1 MDHRDLAWS
10 FQSLGGSGRGAEF
23 AAFQQ
28 QLGIEP
34 NGLLAWADLG
44 SELLIRAL
52 EARFD
57 GVGLPENTIVFTPD
71 HSDEWWTKDQRY
83 WMAMRSFIKTSD
95 ASIDQATS
103 AACDRVRSLRRA
115 MIADLEAG
123 RHMFVFRDMHRNL
136 TAAEVERL
144 HRAVR
149 AYGDG
154 TVFYVRYADEVHP
167 AGSVV
172 ASQPG
177 LLIGYLDHFTFSA
190 DNQRIGSADG
200 AWLALCER
208 ACQLHERPGP
218 QGFDGNDAA
227 FAAHPG
233 ATAPMA
239 HPGATAPMARPGAT
253 APMARPDATAPMAH
267 PIATAPIA
275 SPTATAPVDTPTAAA
290 PATPVR
296 LAQVRPARQ
305 IVLIGN
311 CQMQAMAGLYKRF
324 VAGRS
329 GDVMQHVPS
338 YQDLTNQHRDAIQR
352 ADIVV
357 EQLFDLQPQAETGD
371 LSTTTPRIFIPM
383 VTAAFLWP
391 FAGSPHPKN
400 VGTPFLAGGP
410 YGGEAADSYLNRLI
424 VSGVDPDEAADTY
437 TDLDVNS
444 RVNLDRLFE
453 IVMDRQRSRDEAAD
467 YRIADI
473 MARHFRTEQIFLSP
487 YHPNVRIA
495 TELASRFFQQL
506 GAQPDEIERMRH
518 CTRITPFPKS
528 ELPLHPSVCRHFGL
542 DFIAPD
548 RRYRFMNEGLFTFR
562 EYARRYMRYE
572 WNEALEEGM
581 HLAHTGQPDAARE
594 RLSQAVARSPR
605 SAAGSGALSHVLNN
619 LGQKDAAI
627 AAARNAVEIEPDEA
641 SHHASLGSLLGQTGQ
656 FDAALDELRSAVA
669 ADPVEPHYRVLL
681 AHLLRQCGD
690 VGQACELM
698 REAIRLDPYSATLL
712 ADLAG
717 FLEAGADPAGA
728 VAALQDAVAMAPANE
743 AMHHRLAQLL
753 GRLGRVDQ
761 AIAVARVAVALAPQE
776 TRPRVLLSD
785 LLLQSGNPADA
796 LNEAYAAAVN
806 QPDNAQT
813 YGHLGHVLFRV
824 EDFPAAE
831 AAFRRAARLDPRDP
845 HFRHELSIVLL
856 RQQRFD
862 AAIAAA
868 RDAAELDPR
877 NPHRLAH
884 LAGLFGQRG
893 DLPAAQTTQRSAV
906 ELAPEVVALRVG
918 LSDLLARDGRLD
930 EALAE
935 AGLAVQ
941 YHPNSVHALGHLA
954 HVAQLRGEFARAEAT
969 LRRALEIDPRE
980 AGLLRRMASLQ
991 ARAQPVVAA

>member
-1 MDHRDLAWS
+1 MHNRDLARS

-71 HSDEWWTKDQRY
+71 HSDEWWTKDKRY

-95 ASIDQATS
+95 APIDQATS
-103 AACDRVRSLRRA
+103 AACDRVQSLQRA

-123 RHMFVFRDMHRNL
+123 QHMFVFRDMHRNL
-136 TAAEVERL
+136 TEAEVERL

-154 TVFYVRYADEVHP
+154 TLFYVRYADQVHP

-190 DNQRIGSADG
+190 DNQRIGSADD

-208 ACQLHERPGP
+208 ACQLHKRPAQ
-218 QGFDGNDAA
+218 QGFDHDDAA

-233 ATAPMA
+233 AA
-239 HPGATAPMARPGAT
+239 
-253 APMARPDATAPMAH
+253 
-267 PIATAPIA
+267 APIA
-275 SPTATAPVDTPTAAA
+275 NPTPSVPIAAAPVDTPTAAA

-296 LAQVRPARQ
+296 RVPLRPARQ

-329 GDVMQHVPS
+329 GDMMQHVPS
-338 YQDLTNQHRDAIQR
+338 YQDLTNQHRDAIQH

-453 IVMDRQRSRDEAAD
+453 IVMDRQRSRDQAAD

-473 MARHFRTEQIFLSP
+473 MAEHFRTEQIFLSP

-581 HLAHTGQPDAARE
+581 HLAHIGQPDAARE

-605 SAAGSGALSHVLNN
+605 SAAGYGALSHVLNN

-641 SHHASLGSLLGQTGQ
+641 SHHAGLGSLLGQAGQ

-681 AHLLRQCGD
+681 AHLLRQYGD

-761 AIAVARVAVALAPQE
+761 AIAAARIAVALAPRE

-785 LLLQSGNPADA
+785 LLLRSGNPADA

-831 AAFRRAARLDPRDP
+831 TAFRRAARLDPSDP
-845 HFRHELSIVLL
+845 HFPHELSIVLL

-893 DLPAAQTTQRSAV
+893 DLPTAQTTQRSAV
-906 ELAPEVVALRVG
+906 ELAPEVVSLRVG

-954 HVAQLRGEFARAEAT
+954 HVAQLRGEYARAEAT

-991 ARAQPVVAA
+991 ARGQPVVAA